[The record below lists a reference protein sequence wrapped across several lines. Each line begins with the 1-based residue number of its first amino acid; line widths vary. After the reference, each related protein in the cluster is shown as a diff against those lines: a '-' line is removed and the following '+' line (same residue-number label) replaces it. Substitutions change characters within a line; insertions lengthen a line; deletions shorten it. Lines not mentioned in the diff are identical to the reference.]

1 MKKAKQMKKIVSL
14 CMAIMAVLTVGV
26 AVNSKTEAKAFE
38 WPGSDKVS
46 VKKCAITFYQD
57 TYDWTGSEI
66 KPEVRVNYMG
76 TDLEKNVD
84 YIVSYKNNVDA
95 GEGKVIVEG
104 KGNYK
109 GKETVKFKIKGIDFK
124 KECIV
129 SIINNKV
136 EVYYKGR
143 LLTEGQD
150 YYYTHMNQELL
161 QDSKPTGVGY
171 LNTYK
176 VTDYYTIVGKEKFEG
191 VINKQIVNTVV
202 KYEENFSVNP
212 DYIED

>member
-1 MKKAKQMKKIVSL
+1 MKQTKHMKKIVSL
-14 CMAIMAVLTVGV
+14 CMAVMALLTLGV

-95 GEGKVIVEG
+95 GEGRVIVEG

-129 SIINNKV
+129 SINNGKV
-136 EVYYKGR
+136 DVYYKGG
-143 LLTEGQD
+143 LLVEGQD
-150 YYYTHMNQELL
+150 YYYTHMTQELL
-161 QDSKPTGVGY
+161 QDSQPAGNGY
-171 LNTYK
+171 INTYK
-176 VTDYYTIVGKEKFEG
+176 VTDYYTITGKEKFQG
-191 VINKQIVNTVV
+191 TISKQIVTKTTKFEYGNQVD
-202 KYEENFSVNP
+202 F
-212 DYIED
+212 D